1 MSLGVLPSHMT
12 REQLRTASEA
22 LERAADAVDEEYRD
36 RIESQA
42 ASLSDLATRE
52 RGPDHGRLA
61 RIDRILTELIEAT
74 GNDDIRTA
82 RSEVRSYR
90 ETVEGV

>member
-1 MSLGVLPSHMT
+1 VT
-12 REQLRTASEA
+12 REQLQTASES
-22 LERAADAVDEEYRD
+22 LERAAGAVDEEHRD
-36 RIESQA
+36 RSDSLA
-42 ASLSDLATRE
+42 AATADLAERE

-61 RIDRILTELIEAT
+61 RIDRVLTELIEAT
-74 GNDDIRTA
+74 DNDDVRTA